1 MATLLSAEWVGG
13 RLEKT
18 WSHEGDDG
26 RPKITVETVQDVAP
40 AMENAK
46 VLGQSIKHDRFLRF
60 KANVAGTHLEDAC
73 RIAAVV
79 WGVKFSECFR
89 EVMQGRTDRAKGV
102 WRTLTEGR
110 DYAKLQA
117 GYWK

>member
-1 MATLLSAEWVGG
+1 MKRLLSEEWVGG

-18 WSHEGDDG
+18 WCHWGDDG
-26 RPKITVETVQDVAP
+26 RKKITVEVVQDVEP

-46 VLGQSIKHDRFLRF
+46 FIAQNVDRKSDFRF
-60 KANVAGTHLEDAC
+60 MAHVTGTQIEDAC
-73 RIAAVV
+73 RIASKL
-79 WGVKFSECFR
+79 WGIPFRECFS
-89 EVMQGRTDRAKGV
+89 EVMQGKTDRAKGI

-117 GYWK
+117 KHWK